1 MDMKESLDIIQE
13 FMNDFLKSE
22 NMIGENMRGNKS

>member
-13 FMNDFLKSE
+13 FMNDFFKSE